1 MQILVWLYKKQREL
15 ARRMSIR
22 REQVSPSP
30 RYGNGSAATDQ
41 HALNPDACE
50 QDVDYSPADNKAI
63 EQWVRENVG
72 TAFHPTGTCPMA
84 PREKMGVVDA
94 NLGVH
99 GTKGLK
105 VADLSILPK
114 NVSGNTMSAAL
125 LVGEKAADIFIK
137 ELCLGK
143 S

>member
-22 REQVSPSP
+22 REQVSPRP
-30 RYGNGSAATDQ
+30 RYGDDSAATDKR
-41 HALNPDACE
+41 ALNPDGRE
-50 QDVDYSPADNKAI
+50 QDVVYSSADNEAI
-63 EQWVRENVG
+63 EQWARENVG
-72 TAFHPTGTCPMA
+72 TAFHSSGTCPMA

-94 NLGVH
+94 DLGVH

-105 VADLSILPK
+105 VADLSILPE

-137 ELCLGK
+137 ELGLRH
-143 S
+143 